1 MIERLDSSL
10 GTFKALELKPGL
22 NIVLAEK
29 SAGATDRQTR
39 NGAGKT
45 SLVELVHFL
54 LGGSYPTD
62 HFLRAPALADS
73 WYGIRFDLAGTP
85 VEVRRT
91 PATAKDVVVVEAEI
105 AGWPRSPRPGKKT
118 DQLVI
123 PNTAWRVVLG
133 DKMFGL
139 RDEDGEGEDEDE
151 DEHRFGPTF
160 RMLFPYFARRQNA
173 GGFFHPQQHSTKQ
186 QPWDQ
191 QVSVTYLLG
200 LDASVPQALQEVRQR
215 EKALGELRKAAR
227 GGALGPVIGKASDL
241 RTKLAVQDAKVEK
254 LRGQLATFQ
263 VVPQYR
269 EYEQEASR
277 LSVEIAKLA
286 NENTI
291 DEQTIRQLEEAV
303 QTEAPPRFAD
313 VKKAYEEVGIALP
326 GLVRKRFEDVERFHK
341 SVVDNRRS
349 HLQSE
354 IEDARERV
362 RAREQVKTT
371 YDARRAELMTILKTG
386 GALEHFSHLQS
397 ELSRQEAQAESLRSR
412 FQAAETLERNSAE
425 LDVERARLHKRLQDD
440 HHEQSAVIREA
451 ILAFEELSNALY
463 EQAGSLTVSDTD
475 NGPVFEVKIEGS
487 RSKGINNMQI
497 FCFDMMLIE
506 LCIRRGRSPGFLIHD
521 SHLFDGVDERQV
533 ARALEIGA
541 ARAEQLGFQYIVTLN
556 EDAIPRGAMRPDFPF
571 DSYVNPVRLTD
582 ATDVGGLFGL
592 RFE

>member
-10 GTFKALELKPGL
+10 GTFKALTFKPGL
-22 NIVLAEK
+22 NVVLAEK

-62 HFLRAPALADS
+62 HLLRAPALADA
-73 WYGIRFDLAGTP
+73 WYGLRFDLAGSR

-91 PATAKDVVVVEAEI
+91 PAAASEVAVHGDTAT
-105 AGWPRSPRPGKKT
+105 WPRSPRLSKRTG
-118 DQLVI
+118 QLVI
-123 PNTAWRVVLG
+123 SNTAWRAVLG
-133 DKMFGL
+133 EKMFGL
-139 RDEDGEGEDEDE
+139 RDEDGADEHEDEGTP
-151 DEHRFGPTF
+151 RFGPTF
-160 RMLFPYFARRQNA
+160 RMLFPYFARRQNG

-227 GGALGPVIGKASDL
+227 GGALGPIIGKASDL
-241 RTKLAVQDAKVEK
+241 RTKLAVQDAKVDK
-254 LRGQLATFQ
+254 LRAQLATFQ

-277 LSVEIAKLA
+277 LSTEIAKLA

-291 DEQTIRQLEEAV
+291 DLETIRHLEEAV
-303 QTEAPPRFAD
+303 QTETPPRFAD
-313 VKKAYEEVGIALP
+313 VKKAYAEVGIALP
-326 GLVRKRFEDVERFHK
+326 GLVRKRFEDVERFHR
-341 SVVDNRRS
+341 SVVENRRS

-354 IEDARERV
+354 IEAARERI
-362 RAREQVKTT
+362 RAREHAKESLG
-371 YDARRAELMTILKTG
+371 ARRAELMMILQTG
-386 GALEHFSHLQS
+386 GALEHFSQLQS
-397 ELSRQEAQAESLRSR
+397 ELSRQEAQAESLRTR

-425 LDVERARLHKRLQDD
+425 LEVERARLHKRLQDD

-475 NGPVFEVKIEGS
+475 NGPVFEVKIEAS

-497 FCFDMMLIE
+497 FCFDMMLLE
-506 LCIRRGRSPGFLIHD
+506 LCLRRGRGPGFLIHD

-541 ARAEQLGFQYIVTLN
+541 ARAEKLGFQYIVTLN
-556 EDAIPRGAMRPDFPF
+556 EDAIPRGAMRPDFRF